1 MLVGAVL
8 QFAGKTE
15 NQKSLGLILLGIGL
29 LFFGLD
35 VIDEAM
41 KPFRDYQPF
50 IDLMATLGK
59 NPILGAAIGAL
70 FTVLIQSS
78 SATVAIIITLAG
90 SGLVSLPAGIALM
103 LGAEV
108 GTCADT
114 LVSTIGR
121 GRPAL
126 RTGVFHLLFNLTSAI
141 LGIIFASQLAQVVLA
156 ISGNDVGRQIANA
169 QIIFN
174 VIGVVAVIGFVPLI
188 ARGLERLIPDKKLHQ
203 QEKIRVA
210 AK

>member
-1 MLVGAVL
+1 M
-8 QFAGKTE
+8 
-15 NQKSLGLILLGIGL
+15 ILLGIGL

-50 IDLMATLGK
+50 INLMATLGK

-78 SATVAIIITLAG
+78 SATVAIVITLAG
-90 SGLVSLPAGIALM
+90 SGLISLPAGIALM

-126 RTGVFHLLFNLTSAI
+126 RTGVFHLLFNLTSAL

-174 VIGVVAVIGFVPLI
+174 VIGVVAVIGFIPLI
-188 ARGLERLIPDKKLHQ
+188 VRGLERLIPDKKLQQ
-203 QEKIRVA
+203 QEKISVA

>member
-1 MLVGAVL
+1 MLIGAVL
-8 QFAGKTE
+8 QFAGRTE

-50 IDLMATLGK
+50 INLMATLGK

-78 SATVAIIITLAG
+78 SATVAIVITLAG
-90 SGLVSLPAGIALM
+90 SGLISLPAGIALM

-126 RTGVFHLLFNLTSAI
+126 RTGVFHLLFNLTSAL

-156 ISGNDVGRQIANA
+156 ISGDDVGRQIANA

-188 ARGLERLIPDKKLHQ
+188 VRVLERLIPDKKLQQ
-203 QEKIRVA
+203 QEKISVA